1 MDEKIDFVITYVD
14 GNDSEWIKERSN
26 YLFGL
31 DKLYDREERYR
42 NWENLQYLFRG
53 IEKFAPFVNKVHFIT
68 EGHLPK
74 WLNVNHPKLNI
85 VKHSEYI
92 PEVFL
97 PTFSAIPIEINFNK
111 IKDLSEH
118 FVYFNDDM
126 FLTNFVSKEDFFV
139 DGKPVD
145 VAIEN
150 PVTSDNPYD
159 MFPHILLNCVGVIN
173 KNLDKKTCQEKNKE
187 IWNSPNYS
195 KKELEVFL
203 HIIFHKALK
212 SHHLTRYGKKRK

>member
-1 MDEKIDFVITYVD
+1 
-14 GNDSEWIKERSN
+14 
-26 YLFGL
+26 
-31 DKLYDREERYR
+31 
-42 NWENLQYLFRG
+42 
-53 IEKFAPFVNKVHFIT
+53 
-68 EGHLPK
+68 
-74 WLNVNHPKLNI
+74 
-85 VKHSEYI
+85 
-92 PEVFL
+92 
-97 PTFSAIPIEINFNK
+97 
-111 IKDLSEH
+111 
-118 FVYFNDDM
+118 M

-195 KKELEVFL
+195 KKELEINSKLSRFQYFTGFSSYHLPQSFKKSSFDEVWKKEEMILTETSSHKFRTVYDITQYL
-203 HIIFHKALK
+203 FRYWQLESRKTVIREENNGKTFEINDNEINEIINCIKNKTYKQICMNDSREITDFESMKNLIKEAFDSILPNK
-212 SHHLTRYGKKRK
+212 SEFEI